1 MSNYNLSDNVQD
13 EFNFELRDKKYSMRY
28 PLTEEIEKVQEYMDK
43 LTVARE
49 QENNEEVEVINSK
62 VESYLYSFISPVG
75 HEMPIKDALA
85 KENIRVMRNFN
96 KMIKTEL
103 AIS

>member
-13 EFNFELRDKKYSMRY
+13 SFGFELRGLRYSMRY
-28 PLTEEIEKVQEYMDK
+28 PRTEEIEKVQDLMTK
-43 LTVARE
+43 LSEAQDNKDTEEVARVNE
-49 QENNEEVEVINSK
+49 QI
-62 VESYLYSFISPVG
+62 ESYLYDFISPED
-75 HEMPIKDALA
+75 HDMPIREALA

-103 AIS
+103 SIS

>member
-13 EFNFELRDKKYSMRY
+13 SFGFELRGLRYSMRY
-28 PLTEEIEKVQEYMDK
+28 PRTEEIEKVQDLMAK
-43 LTVARE
+43 LSEAQDQKNTEEVARVNE
-49 QENNEEVEVINSK
+49 QI
-62 VESYLYSFISPVG
+62 ESYLYDFISPED
-75 HEMPIKDALA
+75 HDQPIRDALA

-103 AIS
+103 SIS